1 MEQYISRRM
10 ILSLVP
16 IQINNKM
23 KKARVAQ
30 PTNYVSNSD
39 EGKLTVQKNSSI
51 TLNFDS
57 AEKSFQNTI
66 IIENNNDQLITKKE
80 IIQWYD
86 PFTNNIKVERE
97 AIAYILDGEK
107 A

>member
-1 MEQYISRRM
+1 MEYCMSRRI
-10 ILSLVP
+10 ILSLIP

-23 KKARVAQ
+23 KKNHVTQ
-30 PTNYVSNSD
+30 PPIYVSNSD
-39 EGKLTVQKNSSI
+39 EGKMTLQKNSSI

-57 AEKSFQNTI
+57 VENSFQNTI

-86 PFTNNIKVERE
+86 PFTNDIKTKRE
-97 AIAYILDGEK
+97 AISYILDGEK